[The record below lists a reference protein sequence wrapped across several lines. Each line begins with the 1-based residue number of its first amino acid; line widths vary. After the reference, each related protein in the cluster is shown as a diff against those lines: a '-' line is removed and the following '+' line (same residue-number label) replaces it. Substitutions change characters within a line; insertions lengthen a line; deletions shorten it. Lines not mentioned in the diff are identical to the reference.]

1 MDFESVKNYLEKPS
15 SGVSSSEID
24 SMPFRF
30 FEPMIMSGLKVE
42 SIERG
47 RVLCSMIVPRRLLN
61 VANSLHGGA
70 TAALVDVVGSS
81 VILTMPNAK
90 TTGVSV
96 EINVSYLD
104 AAFVG
109 DEIEIE
115 AKTLRVGKA
124 IAVVTVELRNK
135 KTGKTIAQGRHTKYL
150 AVSSKL

>member
-1 MDFESVKNYLEKPS
+1 MDFELVKSFLEKSS
-15 SGVSSSEID
+15 SGVSSEDID

-30 FEPMIMSGLKVE
+30 FEPMIMSGLKVDL
-42 SIERG
+42 IERG
-47 RVLCSMIVPRRLLN
+47 RVLCSMKVPPRLLN
-61 VANSLHGGA
+61 VGNSLHGGA

-81 VILTMPNAK
+81 VIMTMDSVT

-115 AKTLRVGKA
+115 AKALRVGKA
-124 IAVVTVELRNK
+124 VAVVSVEFRKK
-135 KTGKTIAQGRHTKYL
+135 KTGKIIAQGRHTKYL